1 MVLYHDYHDSCSYH
15 ITHMPVCPTQTNR
28 GVNNSINFFP
38 PEQIAATDCSGR
50 CALVLGKIYQI
61 LFSKYIK
68 CTNYQNIRT
77 NIFKDIFLLGGWW
90 IAMFWVIGR
99 ANQTD
104 SDALLQSPDGQHS
117 TTSHIFCF
125 CGHFHDVKVFTI
137 VTVGKCEVYQYWK
150 SVCKLQVQEISRSG
164 QTKEKRK
171 ILRRLKQKSL

>member
-1 MVLYHDYHDSCSYH
+1 MFYSMVSYHDYHDSCSYH
-15 ITHMPVCPTQTNR
+15 ITHMPVCPTWTNR

-50 CALVLGKIYQI
+50 CALVLGWIYQI

-77 NIFKDIFLLGGWW
+77 NIFKYIFLLGGWW

-125 CGHFHDVKVFTI
+125 CGNFQTWKPLRLDLNHFSFAKI
-137 VTVGKCEVYQYWK
+137 IIN
-150 SVCKLQVQEISRSG
+150 SLSLQIS
-164 QTKEKRK
+164 Q
-171 ILRRLKQKSL
+171 ILTWD